1 MARAR
6 QLWPIMLSVSELAAA
21 MKCDRRVVYA
31 MIRSGL
37 PLYRIGVKRR
47 VLVSDVLDFIPL
59 HFTREGVL
67 K

>member
-6 QLWPIMLSVSELAAA
+6 VLWPIMLSVAELADA
-21 MKCDRRVVYA
+21 MKCDRRYVYQ
-31 MIRSGL
+31 MIANGL

-47 VLVSDVLDFIPL
+47 VLVADVVEHIRKTFKRGSP
-59 HFTREGVL
+59 